1 MLRAAF
7 ILASLAASVPAA
19 TAFAEGPAPRF
30 PAITAESLARERIAL
45 PGGLAGTYNLVVV
58 AYRRQ
63 QQADVD
69 TWMPALGA
77 IEKDDPRV
85 RWYELPT
92 IGKLTGVFVSPW
104 LDDAMRAGIPDAGQR
119 ARTITLYVDKQWFR
133 AALGLPDSDDAIH
146 LLLLDRQGLVLW
158 RRDGRHDPGAI
169 AELRAKLKSLR

>member
-7 ILASLAASVPAA
+7 VLVSLAVSAA
-19 TAFAEGPAPRF
+19 AAHAESPAPRF
-30 PAITAESLARERIAL
+30 PALAADNLARERIAL
-45 PGGLAGTYNLVVV
+45 PGGLAGTYNLVVI

-77 IEKDDPRV
+77 IEKDDPRL

-104 LDDAMRAGIPDAGQR
+104 LDDAMRAGIPDASQR
-119 ARTITLYVDKQWFR
+119 ARNHCLST
-133 AALGLPDSDDAIH
+133 
-146 LLLLDRQGLVLW
+146 
-158 RRDGRHDPGAI
+158 
-169 AELRAKLKSLR
+169 